1 MNCQAKGLGYLS
13 EAARVLALPL
23 SYRNDE
29 TSAVAEEAISEG
41 S

>member
-1 MNCQAKGLGYLS
+1 MDRQAKGLGYLS

-23 SYRNDE
+23 SYCDDE